1 VCCNLYS
8 PDGPDISGENP
19 FYFFSNSS
27 YLMLLA
33 KNKKI
38 ETNSGKWLQKIIK
51 IYEQDIKKA
60 VTEN

>member
-1 VCCNLYS
+1 
-8 PDGPDISGENP
+8 
-19 FYFFSNSS
+19 
-27 YLMLLA
+27 MLLV

-60 VTEN
+60 VTEK

>member
-1 VCCNLYS
+1 MYSLVCCVLYS
-8 PDGPDISGENP
+8 PDGSINP
-19 FYFFSNSS
+19 FYFYSKFYFYCS
-27 YLMLLA
+27 LA

-60 VTEN
+60 VTEK